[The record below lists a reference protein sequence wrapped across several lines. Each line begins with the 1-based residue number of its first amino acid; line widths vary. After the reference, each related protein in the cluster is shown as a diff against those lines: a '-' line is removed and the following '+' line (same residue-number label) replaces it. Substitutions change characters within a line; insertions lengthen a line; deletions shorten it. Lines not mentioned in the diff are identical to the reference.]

1 MCRGCILRGSNAAQ
15 SNPNMPTSVF
25 LPVYTYSHL
34 LWHHC
39 SCLSPSYLIRHP
51 LTPICNSNENKTPA
65 LPTFTPLCKSLH
77 HNNKEKTEKGE
88 VKKVWDRGSPYQKK
102 ILCYCWPAR
111 LDCQMAKHGKKK
123 KGLFHWWL
131 LRQQS
136 SHTVKELGYDVSC
149 QPVGGPQGWALSAH
163 GRSDSGVI
171 QGFCVFL
178 ATFKKKQKN
187 FFS

>member
-15 SNPNMPTSVF
+15 SNLNMPTSVF

-123 KGLFHWWL
+123 KWSLSLVVASTAIF
-131 LRQQS
+131 
-136 SHTVKELGYDVSC
+136 SHSERVRVRCK
-149 QPVGGPQGWALSAH
+149 LSACW
-163 GRSDSGVI
+163 GATGVGI
-171 QGFCVFL
+171 ISSWEVWFWGNPRLLC
-178 ATFKKKQKN
+178 
-187 FFS
+187 FFGYI